1 MAGKLP
7 NGSTFDFAKTY
18 GTPVVFTAI
27 SNANPA
33 VATTTAH
40 TFKIGDYVTL
50 TSGWVKATG
59 RTFRVSAV
67 TATTGF
73 TLEGLDTTDVGRYPV
88 GSGAG
93 TAKAVATWVNIP
105 QITEAAS
112 SGGDQNFYTFGY
124 LEDDDDRQIPTS
136 KNPVVLTLTVADD
149 PSQPF
154 VPVLEAADEN
164 KTTQVQRLNLVGG
177 DQILYTSI
185 ASITST
191 PTLTRNQLM
200 TRTITLAVQARITR
214 YKAPVTP

>member
-18 GTPVVFTAI
+18 GPELVFTSI

-33 VATTTAH
+33 VVTTVGH
-40 TFKIGDYVTL
+40 TLKVGDTVVI
-50 TSGWVKATG
+50 TSGWVKVTG
-59 RTFRVSAV
+59 RAFRVAAV
-67 TATTGF
+67 TAGTSF
-73 TLEGLDTTDVGRYPV
+73 TLEGLDTTSTSRYPS
-88 GSGAG
+88 GSSAG
-93 TAKAVATWVNIP
+93 TVKPVLTWVNIP
-105 QITEAAS
+105 QITEVAS

-149 PSQPF
+149 TSQPF
-154 VPVLEAADEN
+154 VPVLEAADEL
-164 KTTQVQRLNLVGG
+164 KTNQVQRLNLVSG
-177 DQILYTSI
+177 DIILYTSI

-200 TRTITLAVQARITR
+200 TRAITLAVQARITR
-214 YKAPVTP
+214 YAAKTV

>member
-18 GTPVVFTAI
+18 SPDVVVTAI

-33 VATTTAH
+33 VCTTTAH
-40 TFKIGDYVTL
+40 TFKVGDFVTI

-59 RTFRVSAV
+59 RVFRVSAV
-67 TATTGF
+67 TAATGF
-73 TLEGLDTTDVGRYPV
+73 TLEGLNTTDTARFPL
-88 GSGAG
+88 GSSAG
-93 TAKAVATWVNIP
+93 TAKSVLTWVNIP
-105 QITEAAS
+105 QITEVAS

-136 KNPVVLTLTVADD
+136 KNPTVLTLTVADD

-154 VPVLEAADEN
+154 VPVLEAADEA
-164 KTTQVQRLNLVGG
+164 KTTHVQRLNLVGG
-177 DQILYTSI
+177 DIILYSSI

-200 TRTITLAVQARITR
+200 TRSITLAQQARITR
-214 YKAPVTP
+214 YKAAVAP